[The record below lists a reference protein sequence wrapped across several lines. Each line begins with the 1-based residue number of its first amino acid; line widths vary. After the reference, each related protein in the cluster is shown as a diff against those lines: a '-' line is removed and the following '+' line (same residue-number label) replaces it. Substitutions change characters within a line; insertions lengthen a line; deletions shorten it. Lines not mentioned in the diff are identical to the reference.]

1 MSEHKLE
8 GVLDKL
14 SEEDRAIVESEI
26 GSLKIRVSELER
38 RVGMLAEMISAIWE
52 QAQSIQI
59 SINSIARTLAPVLR
73 VRRGGESS

>member
-8 GVLDKL
+8 GVLEKL

-26 GSLKIRVSELER
+26 GSLKIRVTELEER
-38 RVGMLAEMISAIWE
+38 LSMLAEMISAIWE

-59 SINSIARTLAPVLR
+59 SINSIARTLAPFLR
-73 VRRGGESS
+73 VRRGSESP